1 VTSFEPEKDAMKQ
14 DDQTAARV
22 AALSQAP
29 LNSWIALSDDETR
42 LVAHGT
48 TYQAV
53 ADHLDKLGDDTSVIL
68 KTPPSWHPLAL

>member
-1 VTSFEPEKDAMKQ
+1 MKKDNQVDPRVT
-14 DDQTAARV
+14 
-22 AALSQAP
+22 ALSQAP

-42 LVAHGT
+42 LIAQGP

-53 ADHLDKLGDDTSVIL
+53 AEKLDKLGDDTSVIL

>member
-1 VTSFEPEKDAMKQ
+1 MKNPTQ
-14 DDQTAARV
+14 FVARV

-42 LVAHGT
+42 LIAHGT
-48 TYQAV
+48 SYQAV
-53 ADHLDKLGDDTSVIL
+53 ADQLDRLGDQTSIIL